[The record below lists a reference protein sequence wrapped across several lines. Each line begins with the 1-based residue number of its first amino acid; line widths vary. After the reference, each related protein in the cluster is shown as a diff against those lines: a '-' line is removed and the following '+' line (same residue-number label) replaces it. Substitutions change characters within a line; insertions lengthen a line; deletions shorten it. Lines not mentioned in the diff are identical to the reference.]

1 MPDVSETLLRQT
13 LKGCYSMNDQDV
25 VYFNNCRNFDHA
37 ATYGTGAFFD
47 LGVTG
52 PQAKM
57 AVNLPVGQVCVVASK
72 PNGGQVVFD
81 WYSLTSEKVLRNDET
96 KWRVFFGMLLSTQTL
111 PKAKATRM
119 KRYAAFFN
127 VNGHFKRPSVL
138 VAQVAERNLP
148 PTKRK
153 VDTYCS
159 EEVTSADGPF
169 IEGATRSVRVNAYER
184 NAKARTA
191 CLHHY
196 GTACVICEMEFASEY
211 GPEAEGYIHVHHLKP
226 LSGLKKSYEVDPV
239 RDLRPVCP
247 NCHAMLH
254 RGGITR
260 SIEEVKAMR
269 NG

>member
-1 MPDVSETLLRQT
+1 
-13 LKGCYSMNDQDV
+13 MNDQDV
-25 VYFNNCRNFDHA
+25 VYFNNCKNRPHA
-37 ATYGTGAFFD
+37 KIFGEGAFFD
-47 LGVTG
+47 LLNTG

-57 AVNLPVGQVCVVASK
+57 ALNLPVGQMCVVARYATDDRL
-72 PNGGQVVFD
+72 VVFD
-81 WYSLTSEKVLRNDET
+81 WHILTAEEILLDPDDDT
-96 KWRVFFGMLLSTQTL
+96 ACRVFFGPRRSSETVAKS
-111 PKAKATRM
+111 KAARL
-119 KRYAAFFN
+119 KRYASFFN
-127 VNGHFKRPSVL
+127 VDGHFKRP
-138 VAQVAERNLP
+138 AAIIGNVAEKSLP
-148 PTKRK
+148 PTKQK

-191 CLHHY
+191 CLQHY
-196 GTACVICEMEFASEY
+196 GTACVICEMEFAAEY

-226 LSGLKKSYEVDPV
+226 LSGLKKSYDVDPV

-254 RGGITR
+254 FGGITR